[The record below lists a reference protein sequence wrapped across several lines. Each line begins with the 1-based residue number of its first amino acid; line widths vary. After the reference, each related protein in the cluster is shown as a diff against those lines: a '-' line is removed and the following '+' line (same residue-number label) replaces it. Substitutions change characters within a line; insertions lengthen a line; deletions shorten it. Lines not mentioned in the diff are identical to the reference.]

1 MKIDFDLGKRLL
13 TLETRGLDMA
23 RAEEILNGRATTF
36 RDERRDYGEE
46 RFITIGILDD
56 RMVIL
61 VWTQRGDVQR
71 IISLRKANGREKA
84 LYGARLDRS

>member
-1 MKIDFDLGKRLL
+1 MKIDFDTGKKLL

-23 RAEEILNGRATTF
+23 RAEEILNGRAITF
-36 RDERRDYGEE
+36 QDARRDYGEE
-46 RFITIGILDD
+46 RFITIGLLDD
-56 RMVIL
+56 RMVVL

-84 LYGARLDRS
+84 LYGARLGRP

>member
-23 RAEEILNGRATTF
+23 RAEEILNGRAITF
-36 RDERRDYGEE
+36 QDARRDYGEE
-46 RFITIGILDD
+46 RFITIGLLDD
-56 RMVIL
+56 RMVVL

-84 LYGARLDRS
+84 LYGARLGRP